1 MLMQTDAH
9 GNRHN
14 LNNVRQQ
21 CIEFQVRHHLIK
33 MAGWWVTEWV
43 REPIRCNAAFL
54 SALFPQSSH
63 SSSVFLISVK
73 NKSTEVDLT
82 KMKRKW
88 QQLQTSIWLLITTTT
103 DRLSFCLPYLEE
115 MDTGEHSCPFDRHF
129 WIGLFRGHKVQ
140 KSSEEVV
147 VSKQQKG
154 IDKHSGC
161 HAERMTAVVL
171 LLRLRMF
178 S

>member
-1 MLMQTDAH
+1 MLH
-9 GNRHN
+9 FC
-14 LNNVRQQ
+14 L
-21 CIEFQVRHHLIK
+21 LI
-33 MAGWWVTEWV
+33 
-43 REPIRCNAAFL
+43 
-54 SALFPQSSH
+54 PQSSH

-82 KMKRKW
+82 KMKRERERER

-115 MDTGEHSCPFDRHF
+115 MDSFTGEHSCPFDRHF